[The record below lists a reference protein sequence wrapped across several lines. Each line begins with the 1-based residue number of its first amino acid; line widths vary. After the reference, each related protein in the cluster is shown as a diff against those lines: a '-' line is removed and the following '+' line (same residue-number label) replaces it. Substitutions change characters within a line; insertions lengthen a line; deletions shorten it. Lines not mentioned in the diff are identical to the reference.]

1 MLIDLSLVDLVEG
14 VTCGKIRAE
23 SLMQEVYT
31 RIEQYNSKLNVFL
44 SLLPYKTAL
53 ARAKKIDQKINSGQ
67 KVGKLAG
74 IPVSIKDNICINDP
88 ELSNSCGSQILRN
101 YHSPYNAT
109 VVEKL
114 LNEDAIIIGTTNM
127 DEFAM
132 GSSTE
137 GSSYGKTLNPWDNN
151 RVPGG
156 SSGGGAVSIASGMA
170 ILALG
175 SDTGG
180 SVRQPASM
188 CGITGLKPS
197 YGTVSRYGLVA
208 YGSSLDQIGCLTQR
222 ASDCQYVF
230 SIIKGH
236 DINEGTSANIEISP
250 SPESTNLNKLKI
262 CLPEEYFDQ
271 NYVDLEVVDSVNEI
285 SELLR
290 KQGAIL
296 EQRSLKFL
304 RFVIPTYY
312 ILAFAEAS
320 SNLGRFDG
328 IRYGVREQEKL
339 SLKSLYHTTRKKGF
353 SEEVKRRI
361 MLGTFVL
368 SSGYY
373 DQYYGQALKVR
384 TWMEYQVE
392 RLFKEFDFLL
402 GPVSPFPSFKF
413 GEKSK
418 DPLEMYL
425 ADICSVIANLTR
437 TPAISIPGRPTK
449 NGLPVGIQLMG
460 QRFQD
465 QDLLAAATALQDL
478 TDYHLRRPY

>member
-1 MLIDLSLVDLVEG
+1 ML
-14 VTCGKIRAE
+14 T
-23 SLMQEVYT
+23 
-31 RIEQYNSKLNVFL
+31 
-44 SLLPYKTAL
+44 
-53 ARAKKIDQKINSGQ
+53 
-67 KVGKLAG
+67 
-74 IPVSIKDNICINDP
+74 
-88 ELSNSCGSQILRN
+88 
-101 YHSPYNAT
+101 
-109 VVEKL
+109 
-114 LNEDAIIIGTTNM
+114 
-127 DEFAM
+127 
-132 GSSTE
+132 
-137 GSSYGKTLNPWDNN
+137 
-151 RVPGG
+151 
-156 SSGGGAVSIASGMA
+156 
-170 ILALG
+170 
-175 SDTGG
+175 
-180 SVRQPASM
+180 
-188 CGITGLKPS
+188 
-197 YGTVSRYGLVA
+197 
-208 YGSSLDQIGCLTQR
+208 
-222 ASDCQYVF
+222 
-230 SIIKGH
+230 
-236 DINEGTSANIEISP
+236 
-250 SPESTNLNKLKI
+250 
-262 CLPEEYFDQ
+262 
-271 NYVDLEVVDSVNEI
+271 
-285 SELLR
+285 
-290 KQGAIL
+290 KQGAIV
-296 EQRSLKFL
+296 ERRSLKFL

-465 QDLLAAATALQDL
+465 QALLAAATALQDL